1 MIVNQVLCDVCGR
14 PFRFNKRC
22 RDQSKEVTVIGLSRT
37 KEWDTRSLF
46 PHLCEGC
53 AAKIDLALAAQKNGL
68 DTRRILLERFHEIN
82 EERKERL
89 GTNG

>member
-1 MIVNQVLCDVCGR
+1 MIITQVLCDVCGR
-14 PFRFNKRC
+14 PFRHNKRC
-22 RDQSKEVTVIGLSRT
+22 RDQSKEVTVIGMSRT

-68 DTRRILLERFHEIN
+68 ETRRILLERFREVN
-82 EERKERL
+82 EERKEKL